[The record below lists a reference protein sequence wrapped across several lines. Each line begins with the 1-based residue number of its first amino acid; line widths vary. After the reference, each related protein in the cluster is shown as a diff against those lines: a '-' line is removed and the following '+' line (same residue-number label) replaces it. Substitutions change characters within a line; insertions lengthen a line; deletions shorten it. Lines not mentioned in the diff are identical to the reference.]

1 MCVLVF
7 KKITSLVLF
16 TFLTVFISGCGLD
29 KDVAGDKP
37 TNSGQN
43 KKPASNE
50 VKEIHGMMEN
60 IERLNLFVEN
70 VQTGKDDKV
79 RLTRY
84 TIEGDPIYHDL
95 AYHDS
100 KLTIKIDTT
109 EDKFGQGE
117 VTTYVCKG
125 IQKQESETETKYILE
140 ECPDLTD
147 LLTISHDVDKEDYF
161 AFELKYGVGKKNAI
175 NTKEQKL
182 IKDLQNGETVAV
194 SDFQFSKMEM
204 NVIYKQML
212 FSNYLGEKKLSTE
225 CNQKPFKSYEM
236 NVWINSGERHFEWS
250 ECDKSYDGQEMSELV
265 ANILEI
271 LKKNTTYQSLP
282 EVKGQY
288 E

>member
-1 MCVLVF
+1 ML
-7 KKITSLVLF
+7 KKISSIILIALMA
-16 TFLTVFISGCGLD
+16 VFISGCGLD
-29 KDVAGDKP
+29 KGTASDLPA
-37 TNSGQN
+37 NSGQN
-43 KKPASNE
+43 KKPSSNE

-60 IERLNLFVEN
+60 IERLNLFVDN
-70 VQTGKDDKV
+70 AQTGKDDKI

-84 TIEGDPIYHDL
+84 TIEGDPIFHDL

-100 KLTIKIDTT
+100 KLTVKIDTT

-117 VTTYVCKG
+117 ISTYVCKG
-125 IQKQESETETKYILE
+125 IRKHESETETKFILE
-140 ECPDLTD
+140 ECPDVTD
-147 LLTISHDVDKEDYF
+147 LLTIFHDVDKEDYF
-161 AFELKYGVGKKNAI
+161 SFELKYGVGKKNVI

-194 SDFQFSKMEM
+194 SDFQFSKKEM
-204 NVIYKQML
+204 NAIYKLMI
-212 FSNYLGEKKLSTE
+212 FSNYLGEKKLSKE
-225 CNQKPFKSYEM
+225 CNQKPYEGYDM
-236 NVWINSGERHFEWS
+236 HVWINSGERHFEWS

-271 LKKNTTYQSLP
+271 LKKNSTYQSLP